1 MGVVMARAVVGFV
14 IVRERPGGTTAYLA
28 IVSNASNLVRSAL
41 YQTQTLVG
49 DACMVSPYLHDMPSP
64 SAKSHIRRYT
74 GASSSGNAGQ
84 GSLRSLRFFGP
95 LVQVCMHAK
104 CLNVYVVYWSVQS
117 AVTVSSSH
125 SAKSR
130 THAMYTHSARGLMP
144 SSQHL

>member
-49 DACMVSPYLHDMPSP
+49 DACMVSPYLYIYSP

-74 GASSSGNAGQ
+74 GVSSSGNAGQ

-104 CLNVYVVYWSVQS
+104 CSNVYVVYWAAQS